1 VIPSVKT
8 PAAVGELVLGQD
20 FERIE
25 LRSSSDG
32 SPYASAL
39 LLARRDGENLGLVR
53 VVARDGILEPDEL
66 RAAFDEQLPGWDG
79 ESDRRVAVPRD
90 CHVTVVVTA
99 RGRHEALAVTLE
111 SVFECEWRSFDV
123 VVVDSGTGAGSADFL
138 RERFGA
144 HPQLRCVEEPREG
157 ASLSRNAGLAVAQG
171 EIVAFTDEGA
181 EVDEGW
187 IRALVGA
194 MEETGVEC
202 VTGPALPLELETPA
216 QALVAGLTGSTNEST
231 PRTLSLAD
239 NATERLV
246 VRVAEQLGP
255 GLNVA
260 VRADTL
266 RAVGAFDPA
275 LGPGTVACGAEDL
288 DLYVRLLQAGHAVS
302 FQPDALVWRGPPRDL
317 PAARRAAFARGMSI
331 GVAISKHVD
340 HGNNVTA
347 EFRAAAR
354 HIRRRAARPD
364 NPRRK
369 LFESVALAG
378 LAAAPA
384 AYSQSVRAPARLP
397 AGSEHPNVVLE
408 PPPAPAPVAPMP
420 DDTGPV
426 TGPMP
431 DDTSPVTPRWVD
443 LGLAAL
449 IAAAVAVAV
458 VPVPSSARI
467 LVTLL
472 AACLVPGGALVRY
485 LHFDFGASWLA
496 MAAALS
502 LAVETLA
509 SLALIWTGWW
519 HPVPLAIGVGA
530 ISVLMIVFDWSR
542 HRGAGPALP
551 A

>member
-8 PAAVGELVLGQD
+8 PAAVGQLELGD
-20 FERIE
+20 TFEPIE
-25 LRSSSDG
+25 LGSSSDG

-39 LLARRDGENLGLVR
+39 LLARRDGKNLGLVR
-53 VVARDGILEPDEL
+53 VIAQDGILEPDQL

-79 ESDRRVAVPRD
+79 ESHGRLAVPRD

-99 RGRHEALAVTLE
+99 RGRHEALAATLE

-123 VVVDSGTGAGSADFL
+123 VVVDSGTRAGSVDFL

-157 ASLSRNAGLAVAQG
+157 VSFARNAGLAVAQG

-194 MEETGVEC
+194 LEETGAQC

-216 QALVAGLTGSTNEST
+216 QALAAGLTGSTNEST
-231 PRTLSLAD
+231 PRTLSVAD
-239 NATERLV
+239 NAAERLA

-266 RAVGAFDPA
+266 RALGGFDPA
-275 LGPGTVACGAEDL
+275 LGPGTVARGAEDL
-288 DLYVRLLQAGHAVS
+288 DLYIRLLKAGHTVG
-302 FQPDALVWRGPPRDL
+302 FQPDALVWRGLPRDL
-317 PAARRAAFARGMSI
+317 AAAKRAAFARGMSI
-331 GVAISKHVD
+331 GVAISKHVHD
-340 HGNNVTA
+340 GNKLAT
-347 EFRAAAR
+347 ELRAAAR
-354 HIRRRAARPD
+354 HIRRRAARPG
-364 NPRRK
+364 NPRRT
-369 LFESVALAG
+369 LFETRALTG
-378 LAAAPA
+378 LIAAPV
-384 AYSQSVRAPARLP
+384 AYSQSVRAQARLP
-397 AGSEHPNVVLE
+397 AGPERPAVVLE
-408 PPPAPAPVAPMP
+408 PPLAPAPLTP
-420 DDTGPV
+420 DEE
-426 TGPMP
+426 
-431 DDTSPVTPRWVD
+431 SPVTPRWADV
-443 LGLAAL
+443 GLAAL
-449 IAAAVAVAV
+449 IAVAAAVAL
-458 VPVPSSARI
+458 VPVPSAVRI
-467 LVTLL
+467 LVTLV

-485 LHFDFGASWLA
+485 LRFDFGASWLA

-502 LAVETLA
+502 LGVETLA

-519 HPVPLAIGVGA
+519 HPEVVAIALGA
-530 ISVLMIVFDWSR
+530 ISALIIVFDWSR
-542 HRGAGPALP
+542 HRAPGPALP

>member
-8 PAAVGELVLGQD
+8 PAAIGE
-20 FERIE
+20 IE
-25 LRSSSDG
+25 LAERLEQIELGLSSDG
-32 SPYASAL
+32 TPYGSAL
-39 LLARRDGENLGLVR
+39 LLARREGENLGFVR
-53 VVARDGILEPDEL
+53 VVPRRAGFVEVEEL
-66 RAAFDEQLPGWDG
+66 RTALDDQLPGWDG
-79 ESDRRVAVPRD
+79 ESRRRVAGARD
-90 CHVTVVVTA
+90 CHVTVIVTA
-99 RGRHEALAVTLE
+99 RGRHEALAATLE
-111 SVFECEWRSFDV
+111 SLFQSEWRSFDV
-123 VVVDSGTGAGSADFL
+123 VVVDSGAVAGSADFL

-157 ASLSRNAGLAVAQG
+157 VSFARNAGLAVAQG

-187 IRALVGA
+187 IRALVCA

-216 QALVAGLTGSTNEST
+216 QALAAGLTGSTNEST

-239 NATERLV
+239 TATERLV

-266 RAVGAFDPA
+266 RALGGFDPA
-275 LGPGTVACGAEDL
+275 LGRGTVARGAEDL

-302 FQPDALVWRGPPRDL
+302 FQPDALVWRALPREV
-317 PAARRAAFARGMSI
+317 PAARRAAFAHGMSI
-331 GVAISKHVD
+331 GVAISKHVH
-340 HGNNVTA
+340 HGNNLTA

-369 LFESVALAG
+369 LIESVALTGLFAG
-378 LAAAPA
+378 PA
-384 AYSQSVRAPARLP
+384 AYSQSSRAQARLP
-397 AGSEHPNVVLE
+397 AGPERPTVVLE
-408 PPPAPAPVAPMP
+408 PPPAPAPVSLMP
-420 DDTGPV
+420 DEAR
-426 TGPMP
+426 
-431 DDTSPVTPRWVD
+431 PVTPRWADV
-443 LGLAAL
+443 GLAAL
-449 IAAAVAVAV
+449 IAGAVAVGLA
-458 VPVPSSARI
+458 PVPATARI
-467 LVTLL
+467 VVTFV
-472 AACLVPGGALVRY
+472 AACLVPGGALIRY
-485 LHFDFGASWLA
+485 LRFDFGASWLA

-502 LAVETLA
+502 LAVDTLA

-519 HPVPLAIGVGA
+519 HPALVAIALGA
-530 ISVLMIVFDWSR
+530 ISALIIVFDWSR